1 MRCLKKRQKPL
12 KNKEILELKNTLT
25 KVKNSMKSFDSG
37 VKQAEYRDRKLE
49 DRSFNYPVS
58 GTKRK
63 KE

>member
-1 MRCLKKRQKPL
+1 
-12 KNKEILELKNTLT
+12 
-25 KVKNSMKSFDSG
+25 MKSFDSG